1 MHGFKVG
8 KAPSVQKRGLNMND
22 RILILRYSD
31 FHGVDTIA
39 AHQKVI
45 SESGHCW
52 WAKIGKQPSERYLKE
67 FLEQEKK
74 IVLLYTSGQLYRS
87 ELGSVLRERP
97 QSNYP
102 SYYERDIFDQ
112 EDEPS
117 VYFDLLSIKEIG
129 LSFLDD
135 YVICSSGKGA
145 LYDLKKTISSY
156 MFIQDKSLPLPPKPE
171 PRKRKPKK
179 VALDQSSCVYKR
191 DGKCANRSCIN
202 YEYECLRPRYCIKQR
217 PIKEVVE

>member
-1 MHGFKVG
+1 
-8 KAPSVQKRGLNMND
+8 MND

-31 FHGVDTIA
+31 FHGVDTIS

-52 WAKIGKQPSERYLKE
+52 WAKIGKQPSEKYLKE
-67 FLEQEKK
+67 FLEQDKK
-74 IVLLYTSGQLYRS
+74 IVLLYTSGRLHKS

-102 SYYERDIFDQ
+102 DYYKRDIFDQ
-112 EDEPS
+112 EVEPS
-117 VYFDLLSIKEIG
+117 VYFDLLSIREIE

-135 YVICSSGKGA
+135 YVICCSGKEA

-156 MFIQDKSLPLPPKPE
+156 MFIQDKSSPLPPKPE

-179 VALDQSSCVYKR
+179 VVLDKSSCMYKKN
-191 DGKCANRSCIN
+191 GKCANRSCIN

>member
-1 MHGFKVG
+1 MIMIEK
-8 KAPSVQKRGLNMND
+8 
-22 RILILRYSD
+22 ILLLRYSD

-45 SESGHCW
+45 AETGHCW
-52 WAKIGKQPSERYLKE
+52 WAKIGKQPRELYLKE

-74 IVLLYTSGQLYRS
+74 FVLLYTAGWLYKS
-87 ELGSVLRERP
+87 ELGCVLRQRP

-102 SYYERDIFDQ
+102 DYYERDIFGQ

-117 VYFDLLSIKEIG
+117 VFFDLLSIQKLP

-135 YVICSSGKGA
+135 YVICSSGKEVMH
-145 LYDLKKTISSY
+145 DLKKTISSF

-171 PRKRKPKK
+171 PRKRKLKK
-179 VALDQSSCVYKR
+179 TILNQNSCVFMKN
-191 DGKCANRSCIN
+191 GKCANRSCIN
-202 YEYECLRPRYCIKQR
+202 YEYDCLRPRYCVKQR
-217 PIKEVVE
+217 PIQEVIEYKEKVAKKL